1 MKLGDTTVLNWVVK
15 RTLKSKKID
24 KIVLATS
31 TNNIDD
37 EIEKFFQASEVVVRR
52 GPEQN
57 VLKRF
62 IQVANEFLPEI
73 VVRVCADNPFVDG
86 EQIDYLVDE
95 FKAADYDLMFNNTP
109 HSTCN
114 YADGF
119 GAEAIGYNVL
129 RDLEKCNL
137 TKEQKEHVTKYIYDN
152 SKSYKICGLLAPEGL
167 AFPNVSLDVNTK
179 SDYDRLTELIRR
191 GVNIEMSAKD
201 IIKVY
206 LTNA

>member
-1 MKLGDTTVLNWVVK
+1 MGSMRLPGKMAMELGDTTVLNWVVQ
-15 RTLKSKKID
+15 RTLKSKKIN

-31 TNNIDD
+31 TNSIDD
-37 EIEKFFQASEVVVRR
+37 EIEKFFQASEVIVRR

-95 FKAADYDLMFNNTP
+95 FKAADCDLMFNNTP
-109 HSTCN
+109 YLTCN

-119 GAEAIGYNVL
+119 GAEAIRYNVL
-129 RDLEKCNL
+129 SELDKYNL
-137 TKEQKEHVTKYIYDN
+137 TINK
-152 SKSYKICGLLAPEGL
+152 
-167 AFPNVSLDVNTK
+167 
-179 SDYDRLTELIRR
+179 LT
-191 GVNIEMSAKD
+191 
-201 IIKVY
+201 Y
-206 LTNA
+206 Y